1 MGLDMYL
8 TKSKRVKTITV
19 EQYSE
24 IDNAIPY
31 TTEEYDVQLG
41 LKHLCPQIEG
51 VEQLNSSVRPRGK
64 YATYLSIKE
73 ELGYWR
79 KSNQIHNWFVE
90 NCQEG
95 IDECQLSEVS
105 REDLEE
111 LLELCYKVVNKK
123 SSPEET
129 LPPTGGFFFGST
141 DVSHPYYM
149 EDIKS
154 TISILEKAIAKTDWE
169 KEIVFYR
176 ASW

>member
-8 TKSKRVKTITV
+8 TKTKRVEGITA

-24 IDNAIPY
+24 IDNALPY
-31 TTEEYDVQLG
+31 NKEDYNSSLG
-41 LKHLCPQIEG
+41 LKSLCPNVEG
-51 VEQLNSSVRPRGK
+51 VEHLNASVKPRGD
-64 YATYLSIKE
+64 YTTYLSIKE

-79 KSNQIHNWFVE
+79 KSNQIHSWFVE
-90 NCQEG
+90 NCQDG
-95 IDECQLSEVS
+95 IDECQSSEVS

-111 LLELCYKVVNKK
+111 LLELCYKVVHKK
-123 SSPEET
+123 ANPEEI
-129 LPPTGGFFFGST
+129 LPTTGGFFFGST
-141 DVSHPYYM
+141 AIDAFYM

-154 TISILEKAIAKTDWE
+154 TISILERAIAKTDWE